1 MFNFDINGIKL
12 SVNDATESL
21 DNWTVKKSEVVM
33 YYKEE
38 VIVKSFQAAFPHI
51 SLLGDSYEDKF
62 QFIGGL
68 VSRNDKLLEWFSL
81 EKLKYSD
88 LAQLPS
94 YLKDLIEPKK
104 FSELQEKVSNVNR
117 TISYYSAR
125 RSVAAKEYQQKLK
138 DIDNEMILKVNSIK
152 GEDKIIKVLTLT
164 SQSLPLSMAAALERY
179 NTNSSDAD
187 FADKKKLYVRELL
200 TNFKV
205 SLLKLIKEDPDI
217 DIDLIISEL
226 SLK

>member
-12 SVNDATESL
+12 SVNDATENL

-51 SLLGDSYEDKF
+51 SLLGDSFEEKF

-68 VSRNDKLLEWFSL
+68 VSRNEKLLEWFSL

-94 YLKDLIEPKK
+94 YLKDFIEPKQ
-104 FSELQEKVSNVNR
+104 FANLQEKVSSVNSVISDYTARR
-117 TISYYSAR
+117 TI
-125 RSVAAKEYQQKLK
+125 AAKEYQNKLK
-138 DIDNEMILKVNSIK
+138 QIDNEMNLKVKAIK

-179 NTNSSDAD
+179 NANTDDAD